1 MESISN
7 GVEDYLIDGLSFK
20 LPPGSSY
27 ITDRRKSTFWAS
39 GSNIYKAEGG
49 TRVVRFLLNGEDGT
63 WLDPQTIRVQFDL
76 RNNETGTNES
86 KRVRPLG
93 GGHLFFRRARVLC
106 NNMIAED
113 IQDYNRNHEM
123 MLSLMPDAVRDNIDI
138 ENFGH
143 RWDDHAQK
151 HVHSWSTT
159 TMPGIAPSTK
169 QTVCFK
175 PMLGLINQ
183 SKLLPVKYCPIVI
196 ELELC
201 NSNLDPVITPNK
213 KSKASDSVAQF
224 TDANTGSNWSI
235 ENNCVKCDCCTLDN
249 NLNNEYTAHLLGGK
263 ALPIKYSTLISQ
275 QSTIS
280 KNNVAVQVS
289 RAVSR
294 LQKAYITLY
303 NPYPTE
309 EIAWDKQSIKFYHPM
324 EVDNAYN
331 GDKELEFQIQLGGKL
346 YPEYPCRSISEAFS
360 ILKQTMNLPDW
371 GLHSVGIDFR
381 QFTSNKFIFAMSFEK
396 MPQASWSGTNTMTGQ
411 ILLIKLNAVNTSTIS
426 GDIAQTMFITLQ
438 SENIL
443 EIRDSAVSVLE

>member
-49 TRVVRFLLNGEDGT
+49 TKVVRFLLNGEDGT

-76 RNNETGTNES
+76 RNNETSSQEETATAQV
-86 KRVRPLG
+86 KRVRPLSG
-93 GGHLFFRRARVLC
+93 PHLFFRRARVLC
-106 NNMIAED
+106 NNIIAED
-113 IQDYNRNHEM
+113 IQDYNRTHEM
-123 MLSLMPDAVRDNIDI
+123 MLSLMPDHVKDNLDL
-138 ENFGH
+138 EGFGH
-143 RWDDHAQK
+143 RYDDQVQK
-151 HVHSWSTT
+151 HLHNWSIYTL
-159 TMPGIAPSTK
+159 PGIPAKKK
-169 QTVCFK
+169 QTVMFK
-175 PMLGLINQ
+175 PMLGLVNQ

-201 NSNLDPVITPNK
+201 NSNLDPIITPGK
-213 KSKASDSVAQF
+213 KNAAGSTPAVF
-224 TDANTGSNWSI
+224 TTDNTGTDWSI
-235 ENNCVKCDCCTLDN
+235 ENICVKCDCCTLDN
-249 NLNNEYTAHLLGGK
+249 HLNNEYTSHLLAGK

-303 NPYPTE
+303 NPHPTE

-324 EVDNAYN
+324 ELDGVYN
-331 GDKELEFQIQLGGKL
+331 SDKELEFQIQLGGKL

-371 GLHSVGIDFR
+371 GLHSF
-381 QFTSNKFIFAMSFEK
+381 F
-396 MPQASWSGTNTMTGQ
+396 
-411 ILLIKLNAVNTSTIS
+411 L
-426 GDIAQTMFITLQ
+426 
-438 SENIL
+438 
-443 EIRDSAVSVLE
+443 VL